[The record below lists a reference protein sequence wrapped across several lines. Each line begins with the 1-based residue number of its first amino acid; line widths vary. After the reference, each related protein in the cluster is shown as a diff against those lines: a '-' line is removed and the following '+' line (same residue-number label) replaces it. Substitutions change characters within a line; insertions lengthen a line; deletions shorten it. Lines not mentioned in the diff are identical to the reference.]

1 KGDERLPVAAERT
14 ATEAELKA
22 MEMWRDRALRA
33 AGELYLAI
41 TDEQKTHL
49 DGIEDDPVEIW
60 KKLESVH
67 LQKVPGACFSAWES
81 FLLIQMGS
89 EDTLSALM
97 TRIVVQIKNLRPK
110 DFSIKDL
117 DEELVCMTMIR
128 ALPAEYQSFA
138 SSLQLLDQ
146 MSKVRLQAA
155 FINEEQLRKSP
166 NSTSTPSSTSVLA
179 VTALLCSFCGLQGH
193 SIDSCHRFGAAKT
206 QATKDALQR

>member
-1 KGDERLPVAAERT
+1 
-14 ATEAELKA
+14 
-22 MEMWRDRALRA
+22 MEVWRDRALRA

-60 KKLESVH
+60 KLESVH
-67 LQKVPGACFSAWES
+67 QKVPGARFNAWES
-81 FLLIQMGS
+81 FFSIQMGS

-97 TRIVVQIKNLRPK
+97 TRIDAAMVQIKNLRPK

-146 MSKVRLQAA
+146 MSKVKLQAA
-155 FINEEQLRKSP
+155 FINEEQLRK
-166 NSTSTPSSTSVLA
+166 
-179 VTALLCSFCGLQGH
+179 
-193 SIDSCHRFGAAKT
+193 
-206 QATKDALQR
+206 

>member
-1 KGDERLPVAAERT
+1 
-14 ATEAELKA
+14 
-22 MEMWRDRALRA
+22 WRDRALRA

-49 DGIEDDPVEIW
+49 DGIEDDSVEIW

-67 LQKVPGACFSAWES
+67 LQKVPGARFNAWES
-81 FLLIQMGS
+81 FFSIQMGS
-89 EDTLSALM
+89 EDTLSAPM
-97 TRIVVQIKNLRPK
+97 TRIDAAMVQIKNLRPK

-146 MSKVRLQAA
+146 MSKVKLQAA
-155 FINEEQLRKSP
+155 FINEEQLRK
-166 NSTSTPSSTSVLA
+166 
-179 VTALLCSFCGLQGH
+179 
-193 SIDSCHRFGAAKT
+193 
-206 QATKDALQR
+206 